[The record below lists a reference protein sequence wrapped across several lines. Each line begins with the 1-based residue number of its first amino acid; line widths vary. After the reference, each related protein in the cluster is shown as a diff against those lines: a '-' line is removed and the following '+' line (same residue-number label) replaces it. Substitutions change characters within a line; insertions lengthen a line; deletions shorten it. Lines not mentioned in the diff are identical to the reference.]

1 MTLVV
6 YHRTSIADAR
16 RAVEKGFQDADWDFG
31 LRDAATGEDV
41 LVTGVWLSDRQLGEN
56 DGVAGDAQLEVS
68 LDMDVAE
75 LTSYELEGMMWNA
88 RVWVV
93 SAALINERGKARILG
108 VDPGTS
114 WFHKAWSEDD

>member
-6 YHRTSIADAR
+6 YHRTTIADAR

-31 LRDAATGEDV
+31 LRDAQTGEDV
-41 LVTGVWLSDRQLGEN
+41 LVTGVWLSDRPLSEN

-68 LDMDVAE
+68 LDVGVAD
-75 LTSYELEGMMWNA
+75 LASYELEGMMWNA

-93 SAALINERGKARILG
+93 SADLINEQGKVRILG